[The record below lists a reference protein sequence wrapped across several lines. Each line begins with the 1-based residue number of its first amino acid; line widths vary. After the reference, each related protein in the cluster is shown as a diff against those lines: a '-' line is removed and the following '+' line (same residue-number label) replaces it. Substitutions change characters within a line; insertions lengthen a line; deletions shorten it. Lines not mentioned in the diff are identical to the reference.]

1 MPNPL
6 SLRGERIDISPVEI
20 PVSESNTIKTSSIE
34 DRAVE
39 LNAELDQTEATFIQA
54 GKAALSLYKLLGET
68 LTQIKS
74 TKQHGEWGK
83 WLKSRS
89 INERRDRRARQIFTS
104 WERLEAISDSVTDL
118 TLTDALDLLKK
129 PLPEVE
135 ETEQSLS
142 FESVR
147 EEFAPWGSFERTD
160 SNRFKYVLN
169 RPGGA
174 HFFRGLN
181 EASKWREEHCHDG
194 NRLEVIKPVTGELR
208 TSPFVPE
215 IVSRAESILKESALK
230 IGDRATVND
239 RECVVTETLETGDIG
254 LTALD
259 GSADQIY
266 VKAFGTPTSAAEVA
280 DRLPTPETPSIRE
293 RMTSS
298 KTDEHYTPPEL
309 LELVYECF
317 APLGVD
323 LDPCSN
329 AHGEE
334 ANVKASQYFTIED
347 DGLAQEWNART
358 VYINPPYSD
367 VAAWVDKV
375 VTEQDQNNI
384 GDVLLLVKADTST
397 QWFAQIWESATAVCF
412 LKKRVRFINSD
423 SEGNAAPFAS
433 AIAYFGSEIDRFY
446 YTFESAGSV
455 VQLLNPEMF
464 GS

>member
-6 SLRGERIDISPVEI
+6 SLRDERIEISPVETLQST
-20 PVSESNTIKTSSIE
+20 VSTSSIE

-68 LTQIKS
+68 LTQIKA

-83 WLKSRS
+83 WLASKS
-89 INERRDRRARQIFTS
+89 INERRDRRARQIAAN

-118 TLTDALDLLKK
+118 TLTDALELLKK
-129 PLPEVE
+129 PLPEAE
-135 ETEQSLS
+135 EPELS
-142 FESVR
+142 FDEVR
-147 EEFAPWGSFERTD
+147 ESFAPWGSFERTD
-160 SNRFKYVLN
+160 SSRFKYVLN

-181 EASKWREEHCHDG
+181 EASKWREEHCHEG
-194 NRLEVIKPVTGELR
+194 NRLDAVKPATGELT

-215 IVSRAESILKESALK
+215 IVSRAESIKSESLKL
-230 IGDRATVND
+230 GDRTTIDD
-239 RECVVTETLETGDIG
+239 RECVVTELLETGDVG
-254 LTALD
+254 VTALD

-266 VKAFGTPTSAAEVA
+266 VKADGTATNAFEVA
-280 DRLPTPETPSIRE
+280 SRLPETPSVRE
-293 RMTSS
+293 RMTSA

-317 APLGVD
+317 SPLGIE

-347 DGLAQEWNART
+347 DGLAQEWNAKT

-375 VTEQDQNNI
+375 VTEQDRNNI

-412 LKKRVRFINSD
+412 LKKRVRFINAE

-446 YTFESAGSV
+446 YAFESAGSV